1 MSSAVGFDNDP
12 DFLDEDSEIPSQ
24 RYVLLSF
31 LSPENVLERKDHYF
45 FEQFLKDYEI
55 TWKTKNLEDFL
66 ASTINSYNER
76 LGKEADALYN
86 KGLQEQ
92 GDLVLGARMQ
102 VAEVLGTYGA
112 FVKKNASEIN
122 KTKIKEDYENFMY
135 KNRDRLEDQFYRDN
149 KLQTTIRGLKVRG
162 SYPTSE
168 EASARA
174 KKLQK
179 SDPIHNIYVASVG
192 KWVPWDPSP
201 SQIKEQE
208 YANDELNKLMKS
220 YNENQDKR
228 DDFYGRNPH
237 LKNTGAFR
245 DGEANNAIENSSS
258 STSASTSASASIG
271 GGMFDAVG
279 DLALQRKMNKKE
291 GGF

>member
-1 MSSAVGFDNDP
+1 MSSAAGFDKDP
-12 DFLDEDSEIPSQ
+12 DFLDEDAEIPSQ

-31 LSPENVLERKDHYF
+31 LSPEKVLERKDHF
-45 FEQFLKDYEI
+45 FFDQFLKDYEI

-92 GDLVLGARMQ
+92 GDLVLGARIQ
-102 VAEVLGTYGA
+102 VAEILGTYGA
-112 FVKKNASEIN
+112 FVKKNAAEIN

-135 KNRDRLEDQFYRDN
+135 KNRDRLEDEFYRDN
-149 KLQTTIRGLKVRG
+149 KLQTTVRGLKVRG
-162 SYPTSE
+162 AYSTKE
-168 EASARA
+168 EASARS

-179 SDPIHNIYVASVG
+179 SDPIHDIYVADVG
-192 KWVPWDPSP
+192 KWLPWDPSP

-220 YNENQDKR
+220 YNENQEKR

-245 DGEANNAIENSSS
+245 DGASGNNTIDNGSSS
-258 STSASTSASASIG
+258 SSSASAH

>member
-45 FEQFLKDYEI
+45 FENFLKDYEI

-135 KNRDRLEDQFYRDN
+135 KNQS
-149 KLQTTIRGLKVRG
+149 K
-162 SYPTSE
+162 
-168 EASARA
+168 
-174 KKLQK
+174 
-179 SDPIHNIYVASVG
+179 
-192 KWVPWDPSP
+192 
-201 SQIKEQE
+201 
-208 YANDELNKLMKS
+208 
-220 YNENQDKR
+220 
-228 DDFYGRNPH
+228 
-237 LKNTGAFR
+237 
-245 DGEANNAIENSSS
+245 
-258 STSASTSASASIG
+258 
-271 GGMFDAVG
+271 
-279 DLALQRKMNKKE
+279 
-291 GGF
+291 

>member
-1 MSSAVGFDNDP
+1 MSSAAGFDKDP
-12 DFLDEDSEIPSQ
+12 DFLDEDAEIPSQ

-31 LSPENVLERKDHYF
+31 LSPEKVLDRKDHFF
-45 FEQFLKDYEI
+45 FENFLKDYEI

-92 GDLVLGARMQ
+92 GDLVLGARIQ
-102 VAEVLGTYGA
+102 VAEILGTYGA
-112 FVKKNASEIN
+112 FVKKNAAEIN

-135 KNRDRLEDQFYRDN
+135 KNRDRLEDEFYRDN
-149 KLQTTIRGLKVRG
+149 KLQTTVRGLKVRG
-162 SYPTSE
+162 SYSTKE
-168 EASARA
+168 EASARS

-179 SDPIHNIYVASVG
+179 SDPIHDIYVADVG
-192 KWVPWDPSP
+192 KWLPWDPSP

-220 YNENQDKR
+220 YNENQEKR

-245 DGEANNAIENSSS
+245 DGSSGSAGAVENGSSS
-258 STSASTSASASIG
+258 SSSSSAH